1 MIRFNK
7 NIIITFLG
15 PDGSGK
21 TTLIKK
27 VEKHL
32 LLKKINVSIFHL
44 KPFFFKNINTKIVNN
59 PHNQIPRSKLFSFMK
74 LCYWL
79 LLYNFFFLISF
90 IRPRKIYLFDRYADD
105 ILIDPIRYR
114 FNLDKKLTTFILNL
128 FPRPDLWIILNIKP
142 NIIWKRKQ
150 EIKYKVLLKQIK
162 NYKKFAIKK
171 KNSILFSDNTNIQI
185 IKDYIFKK

>member
-1 MIRFNK
+1 M
-7 NIIITFLG
+7 
-15 PDGSGK
+15 
-21 TTLIKK
+21 
-27 VEKHL
+27 
-32 LLKKINVSIFHL
+32 
-44 KPFFFKNINTKIVNN
+44 
-59 PHNQIPRSKLFSFMK
+59 
-74 LCYWL
+74 
-79 LLYNFFFLISF
+79 
-90 IRPRKIYLFDRYADD
+90 
-105 ILIDPIRYR
+105 IDPIRYR

-162 NYKKFAIKK
+162 NYKKFANKK